1 MKRGDD
7 KHRDGGEVLILLE
20 AGVELAAV
28 HAGAAEILD
37 DEIDGLG
44 L

>member
-1 MKRGDD
+1 MKGRYNEY
-7 KHRDGGEVLILLE
+7 RDGGEVLILLE

-28 HAGAAEILD
+28 HAGATEILD